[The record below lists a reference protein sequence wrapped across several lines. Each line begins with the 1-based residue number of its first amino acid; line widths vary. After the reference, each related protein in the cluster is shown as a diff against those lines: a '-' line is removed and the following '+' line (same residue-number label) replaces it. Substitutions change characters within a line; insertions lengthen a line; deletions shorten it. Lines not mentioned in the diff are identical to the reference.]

1 MPDFLRETKD
11 ALSTLPVRAA
21 FSRRAELA
29 GIIAG
34 AGYIEVAEARQMS
47 LLVQSE
53 SLPLVRR
60 TEFLLRALTGREP
73 EVNLYAGAGQKNPLY
88 SVMLREPKA
97 LVKLLKELGFMN
109 SRGVLRETE
118 VRSPESLLR
127 QEEAKKAFLRGA
139 FLAGGYLA
147 DPNQAYHFEIVV
159 RSEERAEELAGL
171 LQSLGLKGRRTLR
184 RGTEVVYLKDSAGIS
199 DVLSLMGAMKSRLE
213 WENVRILRSMKGQ
226 INRQVNCETANL
238 EKAGRAGHEQAE
250 AIRRIMDRGD
260 FGELPVTLK
269 QIALLRLADP
279 DASLSE
285 LGERLEPPIGRSG
298 VNHRLRKIMEIA
310 GE

>member
-1 MPDFLRETKD
+1 MPDFLRETKE

-29 GIIAG
+29 AIIAG
-34 AGYIEVAEARQMS
+34 AGYIDVSEARQMS

-53 SLPLVRR
+53 SLPLIRR

-73 EVNLYAGAGQKNPLY
+73 EVNLYAGAGQKTLY

-97 LVKLLKELGFMN
+97 LVKLLKELGFMS

-118 VRSPESLLR
+118 VHSPESLLKN
-127 QEEAKKAFLRGA
+127 EEARKAFLRGA

-171 LQSLGLKGRRTLR
+171 LRELGVKARTTLR
-184 RGTEVVYLKDSAGIS
+184 RGADLVYVKDSAGIS

-213 WENVRILRSMKGQ
+213 WENVRILRGMKGQ

-250 AIRRIMDRGD
+250 AIKRIMDRGD
-260 FGELPVTLK
+260 FGELPVGLK

-279 DASLSE
+279 DASLGE
-285 LGERLEPPIGRSG
+285 LGERLDPPIGRSG